1 MITVSINQ
9 AELTV
14 LRWIQEHLQS
24 DFLDT
29 VMPIVTRFGDEGIF
43 WIIVALVLICIP
55 KTRKAGL
62 SMGLAML
69 MGFIVGNLFLK
80 NVVARVRPYDVE
92 VGTTL
97 LIERLSSFSFPSGHT
112 LVSFEAAT
120 ALTVRY
126 RKWGIAALVLAVL
139 VAFSRMYLFV
149 HYPTDVLG
157 GAVLGVSFGLLASRL
172 IDLLYTAVE
181 KRRKKAE

>member
-1 MITVSINQ
+1 MNE
-9 AELTV
+9 AELNI
-14 LRWIQEHLQS
+14 LNWIQEHLQC

-29 VMPIVTRFGDEGIF
+29 VMPIITRFGDEGIF
-43 WIIVALVLICIP
+43 WIIVAVVLICIP

-69 MGFIVGNLFLK
+69 MGWIVGNLFLK
-80 NVVARVRPYDVE
+80 NAVARMRPYDVQE
-92 VGTTL
+92 GVTL
-97 LIERLSSFSFPSGHT
+97 LIDRLKSFSFPSGHT

-120 ALTVRY
+120 ALTLHY

-139 VAFSRMYLFV
+139 VAFSRLYLFV

-157 GAVLGVSFGLLASRL
+157 GAILGIAFGLVASKL
-172 IDLLYTAVE
+172 MDMLFTAIE
-181 KRRKKAE
+181 KRKKAKQN

>member
-1 MITVSINQ
+1 MNE
-9 AELTV
+9 AELNI
-14 LRWIQEHLQS
+14 LNGIQEHLQC

-29 VMPIVTRFGDEGIF
+29 VMPIITRFGDEGIF
-43 WIIVALVLICIP
+43 WIIVAVVLICIP

-69 MGFIVGNLFLK
+69 AGWIVGNMFLK
-80 NVVARVRPYDVE
+80 NAVARLRPYDVQE
-92 VGTTL
+92 GVTL
-97 LIERLSSFSFPSGHT
+97 LIDRLSSYSFPSGHT

-120 ALTVRY
+120 ALTLHY

-139 VAFSRMYLFV
+139 VAFSRLYLFV

-157 GAVLGVSFGLLASRL
+157 GSILGIAIGVVASRL
-172 IDLLYTAVE
+172 IDRLFIAIE
-181 KRRKKAE
+181 KRKEEKQQ